1 MKSLIVGLLAV
12 YPLIAIAQSG
22 SVAVPSFDTGRPPEK
37 KDEKKAA
44 TPPAKVPEKSVVV
57 PLPSA
62 PAPAPAAPAPVQSP
76 KPTPSP
82 APAPAPA
89 VPPAQ
94 PPVAPAPRPALTP
107 VVPPPL
113 PDARPAPSPT
123 FTQPPATVP
132 KGAPASQPTPTAPP
146 PPTVNAPA
154 PAQSCESS
162 NLQRFLKTY
171 YENNNFTENPQL
183 YPRTNVQQALD
194 QRWANMSQAI
204 VGQCL
209 VFGDMQGFMVGFNRL
224 PVVKVSIERLIAPF
238 VQKQPPPPVAVAPPP
253 PVVTPAPPPP
263 TPIAVAPPPAVVAP
277 RTSNECSFDK
287 LSKVV
292 LKKYE
297 TFIYVDPV
305 YPYGETDFQKWLKN
319 PEDTIVK
326 YWTELCM
333 KFGLEIFSKIELNR
347 DWPPVHVWSGA
358 HATSNYGADKQR
370 FLNQCKRLAEID
382 GIGPN
387 TPYYDR
393 VVMSDFQSKLE
404 QIMWRAL
411 GRTEIGSGPAAGRL
425 LVLALMEP
433 NTRAATLELAQ
444 KACADERYGLGYL
457 GVYAWAKFAAK
468 GQLQAL
474 AQKQFDGCPSERLL
488 ARLKVFYEERGIKRL
503 PGNAHLQP
511 DFNTKWMEAQRN
523 EKIARE
529 ISENWPIV
537 YPKVKGLCNPSTD
550 GFMSAMIIGDY
561 KKMVDEIIIANFKRP
576 NAQAVYFVD
585 GTNSAFRQRNLLH
598 QMSRWVKPSKATGD
612 KVGYIR
618 ILSGI
623 STFNGDG
630 IQDLHALAA
639 GQIISDIKALSVTQ
653 IYIVGFSRGAIMSL
667 GLAKDLCGEGNALQ
681 KWHREGGLKEGRLL
695 SVSKD
700 ELMRHEVCSKIKAVV
715 LIDPVDTNLS
725 GWTTSGANQ
734 LKSNTIRIFKKNQTE
749 FFWGANLSTAPIYN
763 IDHDVAIPDLNHGG
777 MMCGAEGQGGAQA
790 SNLPLVLNTA
800 ANFLRARGLKI
811 DINNALQ
818 DCRRSDGAWPP
829 CIVVDG
835 RREACG
841 RNEDDRNWELGE
853 W

>member
-132 KGAPASQPTPTAPP
+132 KGTPAAQPTPTAPP

-154 PAQSCESS
+154 PAQSCESK
-162 NLQRFLKTY
+162 NLQDFLKNY
-171 YENNNFTENPQL
+171 YVNNNFFADRNTPTENPQL

-209 VFGDMQGFMVGFNRL
+209 GFGDMPGFVRNFSSRAA
-224 PVVKVSIERLIAPF
+224 VKSSIEQVIAPF

-253 PVVTPAPPPP
+253 
-263 TPIAVAPPPAVVAP
+263 AVVAP
-277 RTSNECSFDK
+277 RASNECSFDN

-305 YPYGETDFQKWLKN
+305 YPYQETDFQKWLKN

-326 YWTELCM
+326 YWSEICV
-333 KFGLEIFSKIELNR
+333 KIGLEKLSKVIELNR

-358 HATSNYGADKQR
+358 SGTSNYGADKQR

-393 VVMSDFQSKLE
+393 TVMSDLQSKLE

-411 GRTEIGSGPAAGRL
+411 GKTTIGSGPAADRL
-425 LVLALMEP
+425 LVPTLMEP

-474 AQKQFDGCPSERLL
+474 AKKEFDGCPSERLL

-503 PGNAHLQP
+503 PNNAFLQP
-511 DFNTKWMEAQRN
+511 DYITKLTEAQRN
-523 EKIARE
+523 EKIASE

-537 YPKVKGLCNPSTD
+537 YPQVKDLCFDHSTD
-550 GFMSAMIIGDY
+550 RFMSAMGTEDR
-561 KKMVDEIIIANFKRP
+561 KKKVDEIIIANFKRP

-623 STFNGDG
+623 ATLNGDG

-639 GQIISDIKALSVTQ
+639 GQIMRDIQALSVTQ

-667 GLAKDLCGEGNALQ
+667 GLAKDLCGEGNALE
-681 KWHREGGLKEGRLL
+681 KWHRTSGLKQGSKL

-700 ELMRHEVCSKIKAVV
+700 ELMRYGVCSKIKAVV
-715 LIDPVDTNLS
+715 LIDPVDTNLA

-777 MMCGAEGQGGAQA
+777 MMCGAEGQGGARA

-800 ANFLRARGLKI
+800 ADFLRARGLKI